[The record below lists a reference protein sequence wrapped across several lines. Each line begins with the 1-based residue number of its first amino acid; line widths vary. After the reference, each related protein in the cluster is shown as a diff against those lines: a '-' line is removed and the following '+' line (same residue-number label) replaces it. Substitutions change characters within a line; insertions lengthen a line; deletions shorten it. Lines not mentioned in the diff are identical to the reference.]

1 MGFLYSINIPYLC
14 RPDFEEDSLKA
25 FRPFDIHIY
34 KLTHGDHDYQFEI
47 KDEFFE
53 LFENEIVDKGNLQVN
68 VSLTKSETMIEMDF
82 GISGTVELT
91 CDRSLDLFDFPIE
104 AQRTMRYRL
113 GDETQELSEE
123 LMVIPRD
130 SQIINIASLLFE
142 FIGLE
147 IPMKKLHP
155 RFEEEEE
162 GDEEL
167 LAIYSSDEDEEETDQ
182 EETVDPRWEALKKLK
197 K

>member
-1 MGFLYSINIPYLC
+1 M
-14 RPDFEEDSLKA
+14 
-25 FRPFDIHIY
+25 
-34 KLTHGDHDYQFEI
+34 HDYQFKI
-47 KDEFFE
+47 TDEFFE
-53 LFENEIVDKGNLQVN
+53 LFENEIVAKGQLDVA
-68 VSLTKSETMIEMDF
+68 VSLTKSETMIETTFDIK
-82 GISGTVELT
+82 GSVLLE
-91 CDRSLDLFDFPIE
+91 CDRSLELFDFPID
-104 AQRTMRYRL
+104 THKIMRYRL

-130 SQIINIASLLFE
+130 SQIINVASLLFE

-155 RFEEEEE
+155 RFAEEEE

-167 LAIYSSDEDEEETDQ
+167 LAIYTSEEDEEDNQ